1 MDLNDQ
7 QTLLAG
13 IERITQIGV
22 SMAQERDVGRLSA
35 MILDGAK
42 ELSGADSATLYSVV
56 SDAAKGGRPSLRA
69 KIVRNDTL
77 GLALGGEGEEPPPL
91 ESVPLYDAAGEPD
104 ERRMVT
110 YAALNDRV
118 VEIAD
123 SYADDRFEFSACHA
137 FDEANGYR
145 SVSLLTIPF
154 KDQKG
159 EVIGVLQLTNKR
171 DGEQVTPFHAVDVGL
186 VEMLAAQA
194 ALVMVNRQLIDELK
208 RLNEIGI
215 ALSSEKN
222 PDVLLEKILLGA
234 KEITGADGGT
244 VYTLSGK
251 ETREKTALHFE
262 IVRNDTLKITMG
274 GASGSRIN
282 FPDLHL
288 YDAEGTPNTRMVAAY
303 SVLNRRTVNIPDAYE
318 AEGFDFSG
326 TRAFDKQT
334 GYRSKSFLTIP
345 LKDHEDEIIGVL
357 QLINKIDPNSGQ
369 VTPFSE
375 ADQRLAES
383 LASQAA
389 VAMTNKRL
397 IEELRRLF
405 EAFIQII
412 ASAIDEKSPYTGG
425 HCRRVPILTLMLADA
440 ARDTAHGEFAEFEM
454 SDEERYELE
463 IAAWLHDCGKVVTPV
478 NVVDKSTKLE
488 TIHDR
493 VSEVETRIEVL
504 KRDAE
509 IEMLRD
515 RIKAMEEGRQA
526 EIPALEAAYEDTVR
540 RLEEEREFLAKAN
553 VGGEF
558 MSDDDCKR
566 VAFIGQR
573 MWTRGTETLPLLD
586 ENEVYNLTIAKGT
599 LTPEEREIINNH
611 VVVTIKMLESL
622 PFPPHL
628 KNVPEF
634 AGGHHERMDGK
645 GYPRGLTR
653 EQMSPQAR
661 MMAIADI
668 FEALTASDRPY
679 KERKTISASLK
690 IMGFM
695 KKEGHIDP
703 DLFDLFLR
711 DGVYMQYAE
720 QYLHPDQ
727 VDEVDLAKVPGY
739 EP

>member
-7 QTLLAG
+7 QTLLSG
-13 IERITQIGV
+13 IGRITQIGV
-22 SMAQERDVGRLSA
+22 SMAREKDVDSLLV
-35 MILDGAK
+35 MILEGAK
-42 ELSGADSATLYSVV
+42 ELSGADAATLYTVGTH
-56 SDAAKGGRPSLRA
+56 AKRGVPALRF
-69 KIVRNDTL
+69 KIVRNDSL
-77 GLALGGEGEEPPPL
+77 NIAQGG
-91 ESVPLYDAAGEPD
+91 AGEPP
-104 ERRMVT
+104 VT
-110 YAALNDRV
+110 LDDIPLVDDSGSPNDRLVVAHAAIHDQV
-118 VEIAD
+118 VEVDDA
-123 SYADDRFEFSACHA
+123 YLDDRFDFSGARS
-137 FDEANGYR
+137 FDKATGYR
-145 SVSLLTIPF
+145 STSVLAIPF
-154 KDQKG
+154 KDQYG
-159 EVIGVLQLTNKR
+159 EVIGVLQLINKR
-171 DGEQVTPFHAVDVGL
+171 DGEAVTTFEPVDVAL
-186 VEMLAAQA
+186 VEALAAQA
-194 ALVMVNRQLIDELK
+194 AVVMVNRRLIDELK

-215 ALSSEKN
+215 ALSAEKN

-244 VYTLSGK
+244 VYTLVGK

-274 GASGSRIN
+274 GSSGNPIN

-288 YDAEGTPNTRMVAAY
+288 YDGHGTPNEQMVAAY
-303 SVLNRRTVNIPDAYE
+303 AVLNRRTVNIPDAYE

-357 QLINKIDPNSGQ
+357 QLINKIDDHSGQ

-389 VAMTNKRL
+389 VAMTTKRL
-397 IEELRRLF
+397 LEELKSLF
-405 EAFIQII
+405 EAFIQMI

-425 HCRRVPILTLMLADA
+425 HCRRVPVLTLMLADA
-440 ARDTAHGEFAEFEM
+440 AVDAREGLF
-454 SDEERYELE
+454 SDFDMNEDERYELE

-478 NVVDKSTKLE
+478 NIVDKATKLE

-493 VSEVETRIEVL
+493 VHEVAARFEVI

-515 RIKAMEEGRQA
+515 RIKAMEEGREA
-526 EIPALEAAYEDTVR
+526 EIPALEAAYQDTLR
-540 RLEEEREFLAKAN
+540 RLDEEWAFLEKAN

-558 MSDDDCKR
+558 MSEDDCKR

-573 MWTRGTETLPLLD
+573 RWNRGGNPVNVLN
-586 ENEVYNLTIAKGT
+586 ENEIYNLTIAKGT
-599 LTPEEREIINNH
+599 LTPEEREVINNH
-611 VVVTIKMLESL
+611 VVVSLKMLESL
-622 PFPPHL
+622 PFPRHL

-679 KERKTISASLK
+679 KPRKTISESLK

-703 DLFDLFLR
+703 DLFDLFVR
-711 DGVYMQYAE
+711 RGIYREYAE
-720 QYLHPDQ
+720 RYLHPDQ
-727 VDEVDLAKVPGY
+727 NDEVDVAKIPGY

>member
-1 MDLNDQ
+1 MDHNDQ
-7 QTLLAG
+7 QTLLSG
-13 IERITQIGV
+13 IERITQIGI
-22 SMAQERDVGRLSA
+22 SMTRERDVESLLVK
-35 MILDGAK
+35 ILEGAK
-42 ELSGADSATLYSVV
+42 ELTGADAATLYTVGTH
-56 SDAAKGGRPSLRA
+56 AKLGVPALHFT
-69 KIVRNDTL
+69 IVRNDTL
-77 GLALGGEGEEPPPL
+77 RIAQGGFGEPPVALDDIPL
-91 ESVPLYDAAGEPD
+91 KDADGNDNDRLVVVHSAIH
-104 ERRMVT
+104 
-110 YAALNDRV
+110 DRV
-118 VEIAD
+118 VEV
-123 SYADDRFEFSACHA
+123 DDAYTDERFDFSGSRS
-137 FDEANGYR
+137 FDKATGYR
-145 SVSLLTIPF
+145 STSFLAIPF
-154 KDQKG
+154 KDQRG
-159 EVIGVLQLTNKR
+159 EVIGVLQLINKKAE
-171 DGEQVTPFHAVDVGL
+171 GEVVSFQAVDVGL
-186 VEMLAAQA
+186 VEALAAQA
-194 ALVMVNRQLIDELK
+194 ALVMVNRRLIDELK

-215 ALSSEKN
+215 ALSAEKD
-222 PDVLLEKILLGA
+222 PSVLLEKILVGA

-244 VYTLSGK
+244 VYTLVGK
-251 ETREKTALHFE
+251 ETREKTALRFE
-262 IVRNDTLKITMG
+262 IVRNDTLKISMG
-274 GASGSRIN
+274 GTSGNPIN
-282 FPDLHL
+282 FPELHL
-288 YDAEGTPNTRMVAAY
+288 YDSDGTPNEQMVAAY
-303 SVLNRRTVNIPDAYE
+303 AVLNRRTVNIPDAYE

-345 LKDHEDEIIGVL
+345 LTDHEDEIIGVL
-357 QLINKIDPNSGQ
+357 QLINKTDSNSGQ

-389 VAMTNKRL
+389 VAMTTKRL
-397 IEELRRLF
+397 LEELKSLF
-405 EAFIQII
+405 EAFIQMI

-440 ARDTAHGEFAEFEM
+440 ARDSADGPFADFRMTPEQ
-454 SDEERYELE
+454 RYELE

-478 NVVDKSTKLE
+478 NVVDKATKLE
-488 TIHDR
+488 AIHDR
-493 VSEVETRIEVL
+493 VHEVGARFEVL

-515 RIKAMEEGRQA
+515 QIKALKEDRQA
-526 EIPALEAAYEDTVR
+526 EIPALEAAYEDSVR
-540 RLEEEREFLAKAN
+540 RLEEEWSFLAKSN

-558 MSDDDCKR
+558 MSEDDCKR
-566 VAFIGQR
+566 VSLIGQR
-573 MWTRGTETLPLLD
+573 QWKLGEQTLNLLN

-611 VVVTIKMLESL
+611 VVVTLKMLESL
-622 PFPPHL
+622 PFPRHL

-653 EQMSPQAR
+653 DQMSPQAR

-679 KERKTISASLK
+679 KEKKTISASLR

-703 DLFDLFLR
+703 ELFDLFVR
-711 DGVYMQYAE
+711 EGIYQAYAE
-720 QYLHPDQ
+720 KFLHADQ
-727 VDEVDLAKVPGY
+727 LDEVDLEKIPGY